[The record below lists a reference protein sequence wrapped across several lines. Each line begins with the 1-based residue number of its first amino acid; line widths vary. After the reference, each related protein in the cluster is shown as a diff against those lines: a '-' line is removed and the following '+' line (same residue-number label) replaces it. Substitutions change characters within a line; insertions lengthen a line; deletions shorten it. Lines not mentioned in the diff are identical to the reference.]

1 MFMLVKDNIDSE
13 ETLLKLMRRLK
24 MPMDKVEYVCREIR
38 DSVTKN
44 WTKIALIEYPQ
55 EPGKLRLS
63 RRELRIKMEQYVL
76 KLQSWNLLNAWRNTF
91 GPDAQSDELIRIFKL
106 MNSNQF
112 ENLLYQKLLT
122 LKLSSNMLR
131 V

>member
-1 MFMLVKDNIDSE
+1 MFMLVKDNIDSL

-24 MPMDKVEYVCREIR
+24 MPMDKVDYVCREIK

-44 WTKIALIEYPQ
+44 WSKIAIIEYPPQ
-55 EPGKLRLS
+55 PGKLGLS
-63 RRELRIKMEQYVL
+63 RRELRIKMEEYIL
-76 KLQSWNLLNAWRNTF
+76 KLQSWNLLNAWRSTY
-91 GPDAQSDELIRIFKL
+91 GADAQSDELIRIFKL